1 MFNILPVID
10 SVETVDYI
18 LEKAVAANGVRVFP
32 SGCITMGQQGEE
44 LTDMAALK
52 SAGVYRFSED
62 GRSVDDVMKLREGM
76 ILAKSLDMPIFD
88 HTEDRRLAS
97 GGSLNKGRISE
108 LTGIKGIP
116 HEAEESIAIRDILLA
131 KETGCK
137 IHISHVSSAGTMDL
151 IRLAKQWG
159 VNVTAE
165 TAPHYLYFTDE
176 DVLCGNCTEIEKYH
190 IDTSTKGIMT
200 DTHKKMNPPLR
211 TEADRRA
218 AIFAL
223 MDGTLDMIAT
233 DHAPH
238 SAEEKSRNFE
248 SAPFGVTGLETS
260 FAVCHTQLVVKHAY
274 ITPIHL
280 ISLMSTKPAEL
291 LGRGGGTLKI
301 GERADVAVI
310 DSEAVWT
317 VMENEFESKAHN
329 TAFAGEEL
337 QGKVKMTVAGG
348 KIIYKYGEM

>member
-1 MFNILPVID
+1 MPNTLPVID

-223 MDGTLDMIAT
+223 MDGTLDMIAYRSCASQCRGKIKEFRVGT
-233 DHAPH
+233 FRSDRFGDKFCRVSY
-238 SAEEKSRNFE
+238 SACCKTCLYNAYTSDIFDEYKACR
-248 SAPFGVTGLETS
+248 AARTGRRHIENRRT
-260 FAVCHTQLVVKHAY
+260 CRCGCYRQ
-274 ITPIHL
+274 
-280 ISLMSTKPAEL
+280 
-291 LGRGGGTLKI
+291 RGGMDSN
-301 GERADVAVI
+301 GERI
-310 DSEAVWT
+310 
-317 VMENEFESKAHN
+317 
-329 TAFAGEEL
+329 
-337 QGKVKMTVAGG
+337 
-348 KIIYKYGEM
+348 